1 MDLKKLS
8 GTPELSTLSSRV
20 TNYKDFMKMV
30 SFGKPTKSQFT
41 YSSRTALAKHVHG
54 GLDHD

>member
-8 GTPELSTLSSRV
+8 GTTELSTLSSRV

-41 YSSRTALAKHVHG
+41 YSFKNSPSKTCARWT
-54 GLDHD
+54 

>member
-8 GTPELSTLSSRV
+8 GTTELSTLSSTV

-30 SFGKPTKSQFT
+30 SFGKPTKSQLIHT
-41 YSSRTALAKHVHG
+41 YKNSP
-54 GLDHD
+54 